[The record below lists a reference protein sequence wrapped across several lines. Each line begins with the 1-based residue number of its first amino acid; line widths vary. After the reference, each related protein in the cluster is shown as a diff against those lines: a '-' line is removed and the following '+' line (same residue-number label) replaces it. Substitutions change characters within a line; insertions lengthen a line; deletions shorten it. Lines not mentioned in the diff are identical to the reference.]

1 MRSVAIGLV
10 LLSPLIAQAQSTR
23 TLVEEMGLRV
33 ERLEQI
39 VQGQALLEMLQRIE
53 TLSALSR
60 EQRGEIDLLSREL
73 QTLREQQRAVTVDQ
87 ERRLAALEREWAEWQ
102 AQRVGSTPST
112 VSEVTPTAA
121 TSGSEPSGSPVG
133 DETSGNQASGDETT
147 TSTPPRNAP
156 PATVSGS
163 DSTETAEVL
172 YARALASLNAGNY
185 PASIAAFEVFLQRH
199 AEHSLADN
207 ARYWMGQA
215 YFLLRDYARA
225 LEFFEK
231 VSAEIADVGKAA
243 DTWLKRGLCE
253 LELERLPAAKR
264 SFETVA
270 SRYPDS
276 AAAPLARQAL
286 SRLDMAAADSNPQ

>member
-1 MRSVAIGLV
+1 MSD
-10 LLSPLIAQAQSTR
+10 P
-23 TLVEEMGLRV
+23 
-33 ERLEQI
+33 
-39 VQGQALLEMLQRIE
+39 
-53 TLSALSR
+53 
-60 EQRGEIDLLSREL
+60 
-73 QTLREQQRAVTVDQ
+73 
-87 ERRLAALEREWAEWQ
+87 
-102 AQRVGSTPST
+102 TP
-112 VSEVTPTAA
+112 PAA
-121 TSGSEPSGSPVG
+121 TSASEPSGSPVG
-133 DETSGNQASGDETT
+133 DETSGDPASGDETA
-147 TSTPPRNAP
+147 TSTSPRNTP
-156 PATVSGS
+156 SATAAGG
-163 DSTETAEVL
+163 DRTETAEVL
-172 YARALASLNAGNY
+172 YARALASLNSGNY
-185 PASIAAFEVFLQRH
+185 PAAIAAFEVFLQRH

-286 SRLDMAAADSNPQ
+286 SRLGMAASDSNPQ